1 MKVLVSWL
9 RELVDVPV
17 GIEALAERLHLA
29 GFELASIEPVPPVP
43 GPDGATAGPDAVID
57 FEITANR
64 PDALS
69 LAGFAREVAALYD
82 VPLRYRPA
90 SPRGEAHASTLGP
103 LRVSIEEPALCPR
116 FTAGLADVAVGPSPG
131 WIAARLTACGVRSI
145 NNIVDIT
152 NYVLLETGH
161 PIHAYDLARLD
172 RHELR
177 ARRATAGEAVKTLD
191 GVTRSGSADML
202 VIADGSRPQG
212 FGGIM
217 GGAESEVTAAT
228 TTIAVESAHF
238 APAQIRRTARRLG
251 LSTEASYRFERG
263 ADYVAAS
270 QALARTLELIEA
282 TGAGTVRPG
291 WIDAQPAPPPAARPI
306 VLRKA
311 RIARVLGYDLAPA
324 AVERILTALGF
335 GVTLTH
341 YGDAWD
347 VTVPSWRIDVSGE
360 ADLIEELARI
370 DGYARIPEAFPPL
383 EAPPPR
389 PAPRL
394 ARDARLRALTRA
406 AGFNESVTFSFVA
419 RDAAERFADPA
430 EIVAIANPLAET
442 MAVMRPTLLAG
453 LLDSVAHNRRRE
465 QKDVRLFE
473 LATIFTSA
481 RGEHRALALA
491 ALGQAAPAHWSG
503 SGRATDLYDTIG
515 AVETLCGALDLEATF
530 APGAS
535 PYLTRESAT
544 TVHVRPYAAHAGSDV
559 EPRAIGVLG
568 EITGAVADAHGLP
581 ARERVF
587 VAELD
592 LDLAVDWTTRDE
604 RVRAQALP
612 RFPSSTRDI
621 SIVVD
626 ATLPAASV
634 RDTIRRAAPPAL
646 VSVQEFDRYQGKG
659 VADGRCSLSLRLV
672 FRAPDRTL
680 TDAEVQAA
688 TDTIVAAL
696 ARERG
701 ALLRQ

>member
-29 GFELASIEPVPPVP
+29 GFELASITPIPPVP
-43 GPDGATAGPDAVID
+43 GPHGATAGPDAVID

-69 LAGFAREVAALYD
+69 MAGFAREVAALYD

-90 SPRGEAHASTLGP
+90 TPPGAPHASTLGP

-116 FTAGLADVAVGPSPG
+116 FTAGLADVTVGPSPA
-131 WIAARLTACGVRSI
+131 WLAARLTACDVRSI
-145 NNIVDIT
+145 NNIVDVT

-177 ARRATAGEAVKTLD
+177 ARRATASEAVKTLD
-191 GVTRSGSADML
+191 GVTRTASADML
-202 VIADGSRPQG
+202 VIADGARPQG

-217 GGAESEVTAAT
+217 GGGESEVTAAT

-263 ADYVAAS
+263 ADYDAAG
-270 QALARTLELIEA
+270 QALARTLELIV
-282 TGAGTVRPG
+282 TIGAGTVRPG
-291 WIDAQPAPPPAARPI
+291 WIDAQPVAPPARPPI
-306 VLRKA
+306 VLRKT
-311 RIARVLGYDLAPA
+311 RIARVLGYELAPA
-324 AVERILTALGF
+324 TVERILTALGF
-335 GVTLTH
+335 GIALAH

-347 VTVPSWRIDVSGE
+347 VAVPSWRVDVTGE

-370 DGYARIPEAFPPL
+370 DGYERIPEAFPPL
-383 EAPPPR
+383 ETPPPR

-394 ARDARLRALTRA
+394 ARDARLRALARA

-419 RDAAERFADPA
+419 RAAAERFADPA
-430 EIVAIANPLAET
+430 GIVAIANPLAET

-503 SGRATDLYDTIG
+503 SGRAVDLYDTIG
-515 AVETLCGALDLEATF
+515 AIDTLCGALDLEATF
-530 APGAS
+530 TPGEAA
-535 PYLTRESAT
+535 YLTRESAT
-544 TVHVRPYAAHAGSDV
+544 TVLVRPRAAHAGSDV

-626 ATLPAASV
+626 ATLPAAAV

-646 VSVQEFDRYQGKG
+646 VSVEEFDRYQGKG

-688 TDTIVAAL
+688 TDAIVAAL
-696 ARERG
+696 AREHG

>member
-1 MKVLVSWL
+1 
-9 RELVDVPV
+9 
-17 GIEALAERLHLA
+17 
-29 GFELASIEPVPPVP
+29 
-43 GPDGATAGPDAVID
+43 
-57 FEITANR
+57 
-64 PDALS
+64 
-69 LAGFAREVAALYD
+69 
-82 VPLRYRPA
+82 
-90 SPRGEAHASTLGP
+90 
-103 LRVSIEEPALCPR
+103 
-116 FTAGLADVAVGPSPG
+116 
-131 WIAARLTACGVRSI
+131 
-145 NNIVDIT
+145 
-152 NYVLLETGH
+152 
-161 PIHAYDLARLD
+161 
-172 RHELR
+172 
-177 ARRATAGEAVKTLD
+177 
-191 GVTRSGSADML
+191 
-202 VIADGSRPQG
+202 
-212 FGGIM
+212 M
-217 GGAESEVTAAT
+217 GGADSEVTNAT
-228 TTIAVESAHF
+228 TTVAVESAHF
-238 APAQIRRTARRLG
+238 APAQVRRTARRLG

-263 ADYVAAS
+263 ADYDAAA
-270 QALARTLELIEA
+270 QALARALELIEA
-282 TGAGTVRPG
+282 IGAGTARPG
-291 WIDAQPAPPPAARPI
+291 WIDVQPAAPPAARPN

-311 RIARVLGYDLAPA
+311 RIARVLGYELAPA

-335 GVTLTH
+335 GVALTH
-341 YGDAWD
+341 SPGQQNGGDAWD

-370 DGYARIPEAFPPL
+370 DGYAKIPEAFPPL
-383 EAPPPR
+383 EMPPPR

-394 ARDARLRALTRA
+394 TRDARLRALTRA

-430 EIVAIANPLAET
+430 EIVTIANPLAET

-515 AVETLCGALDLEATF
+515 AIEALCGALGLETSF
-530 APGAS
+530 APGAA
-535 PYLTRESAT
+535 PYLTPESAT
-544 TVHVRPYAAHAGSDV
+544 TVHVRPLAAQAGSDV
-559 EPRAIGVLG
+559 EPRAIGILG
-568 EITGAVADAHGLP
+568 EIAGAVADAHGLP

-646 VSVQEFDRYQGKG
+646 ASVQEFDRYQGKG

-696 ARERG
+696 AREHG